1 MACEPVLGLQVAV
14 ARKEASILVPAR
26 LPIGSTQDWF
36 RVNCLGWLA
45 LLSGVLAVQGVLVVW
60 LALRARLVH

>member
-26 LPIGSTQDWF
+26 LPIGSTQAWF

-45 LLSGVLAVQGVLVVW
+45 LLSGVLVVQAVLVVW